1 MSKEKQIEEM
11 AKLACTVFDGN
22 CHDCSFDF
30 YPPCPP
36 KASAER
42 LYNAGYRKQSEPFP
56 QAHENGGEWI
66 VTDADSGS
74 FGEYEPFI
82 EFKCLKCESVY
93 GIESGQYGWEYGEP
107 IPWVACPLCGAKMK
121 GGEENEKK

>member
-11 AKLACTVFDGN
+11 REELIVIQQEFNEYCAK
-22 CHDCSFDF
+22 
-30 YPPCPP
+30 PCRVCDLGGIVCCE
-36 KASAER
+36 KHYQAEQ
-42 LYNAGYRKQSEPFP
+42 LYNAGYRKQSEG
-56 QAHENGGEWI
+56 HWI

-82 EFKCLKCESVY
+82 EFKCSKCESTF
-93 GIESGQYGWEYGEP
+93 GIESGQYDWQYGDP

-121 GGEENEKK
+121 GGAE